1 MVRGGALVGGGGGRV
16 LLGVR
21 NRAFHILNTYLPQ
34 LDITILVYNKQR
46 SLHIQTFQIYLYLY
60 LYLYLHIYKNNI
72 IYYKYFVLLIE
83 LILSVFLQIYIDL
96 RYDDNLR
103 SITHFLKQGSRDR
116 YYIEKLM
123 TLIILQF
130 IEWFQ
135 LLPHSSSLR

>member
-1 MVRGGALVGGGGGRV
+1 MGGALVGGGAEV

-21 NRAFHILNTYLPQ
+21 NRAFHIHNYLPKQ
-34 LDITILVYNKQR
+34 DITILVHNKQK
-46 SLHIQTFQIYLYLY
+46 SLHIQTCQIYLYLL

-83 LILSVFLQIYIDL
+83 LTLSVFLQIYIVL

-116 YYIEKLM
+116 YYIQKLM
-123 TLIILQF
+123 TLKILQF
-130 IEWFQ
+130 IECFQ
-135 LLPHSSSLR
+135 VLPHSSSLR